1 MPKISWDRFSREIE
15 SLYTPPLR
23 AIATL
28 RAVRQVLRELGEGGV
43 KSTGD
48 LTEPA
53 VAHWVLA
60 HPDRSPARTESL
72 LRTLGPISRR
82 CFKWGHCRY
91 DPLADSPPRTWLRP
105 DARGPRPRKQRHRSV
120 EDIGRLLRLLDE
132 ETGSG
137 GWAEGR
143 TQALVYTYAFT
154 GVRKTEALTLEIA
167 DIDLAA
173 RLLWIHPKSGWRPKT
188 VASSGALAIAEPLA
202 DVLARWMPRTG
213 CEWLF
218 PGRRLLGPWLHG
230 FQGTKPLDVVKAAG
244 RRAGIEDLTILDFRK
259 SIGTNAKRW
268 GITQLERKSLLRHTS
283 AETGE
288 WYEEDDRDLSRRIVG
303 KIHYS

>member
-1 MPKISWDRFSREIE
+1 MPKIPWDRFAREIE

-28 RAVRQVLRELGEGGV
+28 RNVRQVLRELGESGV
-43 KSTGD
+43 KTTAD

-53 VAHWVLA
+53 VAQWVLA
-60 HPDRSPARTESL
+60 HTDRSPARTESL

-91 DPLADSPPRTWLRP
+91 DPLADAPPRTWLRP

-120 EDIGRLLRLLDE
+120 EEIGRLLRLLDE
-132 ETGSG
+132 EAGGG
-137 GWAEGR
+137 GWSAGR

-154 GVRKTEALTLEIA
+154 GVRKCEALTLEIA
-167 DIDLAA
+167 DIDLPA
-173 RLLWIHPKSGWRPKT
+173 RLLWIRPKDGWRPKT
-188 VASSGALAIAEPLA
+188 LASSSVLAIAEPLA
-202 DVLARWMPRTG
+202 AVLARWMPRTG
-213 CEWLF
+213 CQWLF
-218 PGRRLLGPWLHG
+218 PGKRLLGPWLHG
-230 FQGTKPLDVVKAAG
+230 YQGTKPLDLIKAAG
-244 RRAGIEDLTILDFRK
+244 LRAGIEGFTILDFRK

-283 AETGE
+283 VETGE
-288 WYEEDDRDLSRRIVG
+288 WYDEVDSDLSRKIVG
-303 KIHYS
+303 KIQYA